1 MQWVND
7 NPRLLVDSY
16 KQTPIDGKKEIDL
29 NVALSTLKGLF
40 ILAVVEHVRDG
51 CTVRAF
57 LLPSFEYVSVMLS
70 GIKVCICLFAFVCIA
85 IMFYSCISH
94 QFTSLRKLVIF
105 K

>member
-57 LLPSFEYVSVMLS
+57 LLPSFEYVTVMLS
-70 GIKVCICLFAFVCIA
+70 GIKVCICLFVLS
-85 IMFYSCISH
+85 SCS
-94 QFTSLRKLVIF
+94 TDVLLVNSLHCASWSL
-105 K
+105 